1 MQTLTGVTDTLR
13 LEVPGEQLTVAVA
26 RGLAG
31 AILLQGKRGLV
42 PRRRPEVGGILLG
55 TVKTGAT
62 TAVEVEGFL
71 QVPCEHL
78 FGPSYSL
85 SETDKESLRAAVA
98 EYAPGR
104 RRGIRAVGFYR
115 THTRRGLALDDEEM
129 GLFADLFPD
138 RVGMALLVKPR
149 LLRRSHA
156 ALFFR
161 DGSSIEFPVG
171 QVEEPPAEAEDD
183 VRSLVKPHAAHKT
196 PLWASWWA
204 QVPLIAGQLF
214 VVGLLGYAAGRQFN
228 RMAPAAEPPRDPYA
242 LNLMVVEYGDNLF
255 LTWDHK
261 SVPVSAATRATL
273 FIGDGDQERSVTLSR
288 EQLQTGAITYRKL
301 GDHVEFRLEVFM
313 GPRHAV
319 TEVWQP
325 ETALRNQ

>member
-13 LEVPGEQLTVAVA
+13 LEVPGERLTVAVA

-31 AILLQGKRGLV
+31 AILLQEKRGLV

-85 SETDKESLRAAVA
+85 SETDRESLRAAVA
-98 EYAPGR
+98 EYAPGH

-115 THTRRGLALDDEEM
+115 THRRRGLALDDEEL

-138 RVGMALLVKPR
+138 RVGMALLVKPH
-149 LLRRSHA
+149 LLRPSQA

-161 DGSSIEFPVG
+161 DGSSIEFPAG
-171 QVEEPPAEAEDD
+171 QPEEPPPEDE
-183 VRSLVKPHAAHKT
+183 VRSLVKPHSAHKT
-196 PLWASWWA
+196 PLWASWWVQA
-204 QVPLIAGQLF
+204 PLLAGQLF
-214 VVGLLGYAAGRQFN
+214 VVGVLGYAAGRQFN
-228 RMAPAAEPPRDPYA
+228 KMMPAVEPPRNPYA

-255 LTWDHK
+255 LTWDHRAL
-261 SVPVSAATRATL
+261 PVIEATRATL
-273 FIGDGDQERSVTLSR
+273 FIDDGGQERNVPLSR
-288 EQLQTGAITYRKL
+288 EQLCTGAVTYRKL
-301 GDHVEFRLEVFM
+301 GERVQFRLEVFM

-319 TEVWQP
+319 TELWQP
-325 ETALRNQ
+325 